1 MSSSNQDPPLS
12 WEYLAGWFDVNGSVY
27 EKRTRG
33 WLEARLRFS
42 SYDRDF
48 LEKIR
53 LLVGGGSITPEP
65 RSKGLYFRLTV
76 TGYYRVDRILAN
88 LLPHL
93 RRKREEIKRWLTLHK
108 VKAEIGRLK
117 RKLRLKPRK
126 YLSRDPSVEAGS
138 RSADTATPRGNGLD
152 PLPPMPP

>member
-1 MSSSNQDPPLS
+1 MSSNQDPPLS

-53 LLVGGGSITPEP
+53 LLVGGGSITREP
-65 RSKGLYFRLTV
+65 RSKGPYFRLTV

-93 RRKREEIKRWLTLHK
+93 RRKREEIGRWLILHK
-108 VKAEIGRLK
+108 VKIEIGRLK
-117 RKLRLKPRK
+117 RTLRLKPRK
-126 YLSRDPSVEAGS
+126 YFIAETRRLKRVVHQLTPP
-138 RSADTATPRGNGLD
+138 PRGVTD
-152 PLPPMPP
+152 

>member
-1 MSSSNQDPPLS
+1 MLSSNSDPPLS
-12 WEYLAGWFDVNGSVY
+12 WDYLAGWFDVNGSVY
-27 EKRTRG
+27 EKRTSSG
-33 WLEARLRFS
+33 LEARLRFS

-48 LEKIR
+48 LEQIR
-53 LLVGGGSITPEP
+53 LLVGGGSITHES
-65 RSKGLYFRLTV
+65 RSRGPDDRLTG
-76 TGYYRVDRILAN
+76 TGYSRVDTRLAR

-126 YLSRDPSVEAGS
+126 YLRAETRQLKRAVDQLTPPPP
-138 RSADTATPRGNGLD
+138 PRGVTD
-152 PLPPMPP
+152 

>member
-1 MSSSNQDPPLS
+1 MSSNDDPPLG

-27 EKRTRG
+27 EKRTSSG
-33 WLEARLRFS
+33 LEARLRFS

-48 LEKIR
+48 PEKIR
-53 LLVGGGSITPEP
+53 LLVGGGSITREP
-65 RSKGLYFRLTV
+65 RSKGPYYRPTVTDYYRLTV
-76 TGYYRVDRILAN
+76 TGYYRVDNILTN

-117 RKLRLKPRK
+117 RKLRMKPRK
-126 YLSRDPSVEAGS
+126 YVRAETRQLKRAIDQL
-138 RSADTATPRGNGLD
+138 TP
-152 PLPPMPP
+152 PP